1 MSAEV
6 AVKEDSE
13 MICNDCDALGK
24 SCCQAA
30 KARRETAIALAKI
43 VTRQS
48 EKIRELNGDL
58 DATRQTL
65 REIMALHAV
74 KP

>member
-1 MSAEV
+1 MFCKNCE
-6 AVKEDSE
+6 
-13 MICNDCDALGK
+13 ALGET
-24 SCCQAA
+24 CCEAA

-74 KP
+74 RP